1 MFKYNSN
8 KKRDIFFSPQRH
20 VGTSCARSDFLFHKK
35 SITCST
41 VPPFP
46 QKVPLRLRRSL
57 VNALATLRL
66 ATNFLRVQVYLKTF
80 CRHLFCDL
88 FTTGRQAHSIGFGV
102 IFYSYGETKLWH
114 IFCHVITRRRKR
126 TSLRLIFLSMTENKQ
141 SSRSFVPSFS
151 QKITLNSPIWSRR
164 LFKSPTPIATAR
176 CRPQIFAS
184 LRALNLLSYPRNVK
198 NIFFTRL
205 RQHDT
210 EFKHHDLNVI
220 F

>member
-1 MFKYNSN
+1 
-8 KKRDIFFSPQRH
+8 
-20 VGTSCARSDFLFHKK
+20 
-35 SITCST
+35 
-41 VPPFP
+41 
-46 QKVPLRLRRSL
+46 
-57 VNALATLRL
+57 
-66 ATNFLRVQVYLKTF
+66 
-80 CRHLFCDL
+80 
-88 FTTGRQAHSIGFGV
+88 
-102 IFYSYGETKLWH
+102 
-114 IFCHVITRRRKR
+114 
-126 TSLRLIFLSMTENKQ
+126 MTENKQ

-164 LFKSPTPIATAR
+164 LFKSPTPITTAR

-220 F
+220 FWKSKRRRLFATLFQCVDLKFSGLELFIYFYEKKSRLGVFIIFYYSMTFDTNLLVKYYFLLLRKNWVWTFLLYHYSMAFDINLLSLNLFFTFTKKSRLGVGVFIFLLYHYIVTRDSKVLDSGLFFFFYEKT